1 MSRNSANIF
10 QGKPNITLGGLM
22 GAVAGTAL
30 PTDITTAPNVAFKDL
45 GAITEGG
52 LVLSQDLSIDK
63 IRDWNGDQMR
73 TVLQEFS
80 GTVQVSFLETTAE
93 VLKAVY
99 GAAQV
104 VTTATS
110 GTPTKQAIK
119 LGAWLPPVMPF
130 IANILDDVRAMRVVI
145 PNGQITSR
153 NDMNFTRNDP
163 IEHGGTIE
171 CFPDASG
178 VSIYIYTSDGV
189 NVA

>member
-1 MSRNSANIF
+1 MTRVSGNLF
-10 QGKPNITLGGLM
+10 QGKPNLTIGGLM
-22 GAVAGTAL
+22 AAPAGTAL

-73 TVLQEFS
+73 SVLQEFS
-80 GTVQVSFLETTAE
+80 GTIQVSFLETATE

-99 GAAQV
+99 GAAQI
-104 VTTATS
+104 TTVATS
-110 GTPTKQAIK
+110 GTPTKQTVRM
-119 LGAWLPPVMPF
+119 GAWMPPVLPF
-130 IANILDDVRAMRVVI
+130 IANMLDDIRAMRLVI

-153 NDMNFTRNDP
+153 SDMNFTRNDTV
-163 IEHGGTIE
+163 EHGGTIE
-171 CFPDASG
+171 CYPDASG
-178 VSIYIYTSDGV
+178 VSVYLYTSDGV